1 MQKVIDFLSAHTTV
15 FLATSE
21 DGAARV
27 RPFQFQFA
35 ENGRLWFCTA
45 RSKQTFAQLQA
56 DPRLEFSCMSP
67 KMITLRVKG
76 VANLD
81 DNMQIKQRIIEN
93 NGLVR
98 SIYGSAENP
107 DFTVFS
113 VDHGTAYMFDFSGNP
128 PESFVF

>member
-1 MQKVIDFLSAHTTV
+1 MQKVIDFLSANTTV
-15 FLATSE
+15 FLATS
-21 DGAARV
+21 DSGAARV

-45 RSKQTFAQLQA
+45 RSKETFAQLQS
-56 DPRLEFSCMSP
+56 DPRLELDCMSP
-67 KMITLRVKG
+67 KMETLRVKG
-76 VANLD
+76 QANLD
-81 DNMQIKQRIIEN
+81 DDMAIKRRIIEN

-113 VDHGTAYMFDFSGNP
+113 VDHGTAFMFDFSGNP
-128 PESFVF
+128 PQSFSF

>member
-1 MQKVIDFLSAHTTV
+1 MKKVIDFLSANTTV
-15 FLATSE
+15 FIATS
-21 DGAARV
+21 DAGAARV
-27 RPFQFQFA
+27 RPFQFQFE

-56 DPRLEFSCMSP
+56 DPRLEFSCVSP
-67 KMITLRVKG
+67 NMVTLRVKG
-76 VANLD
+76 TANLD
-81 DNMQIKQRIIEN
+81 DDMRVKQRIIEN

-113 VDHGTAYMFDFSGNP
+113 VDHGTAFIFDFSGNP
-128 PESFVF
+128 PESFSF

>member
-1 MQKVIDFLSAHTTV
+1 MKKVIDFLSANTTV
-15 FLATSE
+15 FIATS
-21 DGAARV
+21 DAGAARV
-27 RPFQFQFA
+27 RPFQFQFE

-56 DPRLEFSCMSP
+56 DPRLEFSCVSP
-67 KMITLRVKG
+67 NMVTLRVKG
-76 VANLD
+76 TANLD
-81 DNMQIKQRIIEN
+81 DDMRVKQRIIEN

-113 VDHGTAYMFDFSGNP
+113 VDHGTAFMFDFSGNP
-128 PESFVF
+128 PESFSF

>member
-1 MQKVIDFLSAHTTV
+1 MKKVIDFLTANTTV
-15 FLATSE
+15 FIATS
-21 DGAARV
+21 DAGAARV
-27 RPFQFQFA
+27 RPFQFQFE

-56 DPRLEFSCMSP
+56 DPRLEFSCLSP
-67 KMITLRVKG
+67 KMVTLRVKG
-76 VANLD
+76 MANLD
-81 DNMQIKQRIIEN
+81 DDMRVKQRIIEN

-113 VDHGTAYMFDFSGNP
+113 VDHGTAFMFDFSGNP
-128 PESFVF
+128 PESFSF